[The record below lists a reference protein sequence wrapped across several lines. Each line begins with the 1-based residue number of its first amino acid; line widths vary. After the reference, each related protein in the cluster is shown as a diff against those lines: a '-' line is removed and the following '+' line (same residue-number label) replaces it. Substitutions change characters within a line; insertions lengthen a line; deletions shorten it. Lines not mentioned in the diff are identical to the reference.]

1 MGEKKEKAEKNKLD
15 REWEE
20 KDRFDRDRLEK
31 DRQEKERSDRNRS
44 EKNRQ
49 ERDWF
54 DREGIEKKQDNSEW
68 DKAEKKDAAQ
78 IQTPDKP
85 DYEAELIK
93 IIRTVNNPKE
103 IRELLKDYHDNDIAS
118 VFESLTS
125 LERRKLYL
133 ILGDDEISGIFS
145 YLDDA
150 KTYLKEM
157 SEDKAADILE
167 SMDADDA
174 LDILEEMQ
182 DDKRKKIVELIEDEA
197 RQEIALIASY
207 DEDEIGSKMTT
218 NFVVIRNDF
227 TIQKAMKSLVK
238 QAADND
244 NISTIY
250 VEDSEGKFY
259 GAIEL
264 KDLII
269 ARKNVKL
276 ESLISTSYPY
286 VYASE
291 TVDECIEELK
301 DYSEDSIPV
310 LDYENHL
317 LGVITSQDMV
327 EVVDEEM
334 GEDYAKLAGLSA
346 EEDLEERL
354 FDSLK
359 KRIPWLV
366 ILLFLGMCVSSVV
379 SLFEGV
385 MAELTLMV
393 SFQSLVLGMS
403 GNVGT
408 QSLAVTI
415 RVLMDENLTLK
426 NKFGLVFKEL
436 RIGFSDGLILGA
448 LAFGVIGVYI
458 HLIKRRTMLYAFS
471 ISGCVGLAMLTAM
484 MMASLTG
491 TIIPIM
497 FKKMKVD
504 PAVASGP
511 LITTINDLV
520 SAVTYYGLAWIFL
533 INIMKL

>member
-1 MGEKKEKAEKNKLD
+1 MS
-15 REWEE
+15 
-20 KDRFDRDRLEK
+20 
-31 DRQEKERSDRNRS
+31 EKER
-44 EKNRQ
+44 
-49 ERDWF
+49 
-54 DREGIEKKQDNSEW
+54 
-68 DKAEKKDAAQ
+68 
-78 IQTPDKP
+78 KP

-93 IIRTVNNPKE
+93 IIRTVNSPKE
-103 IRELLKDYHDNDIAS
+103 IREKLKDYHDNDIAS

-125 LERRKLYL
+125 MERRKLYL

-150 KTYLKEM
+150 EKYFKEM

-197 RQEIALIASY
+197 RRDIALIASY
-207 DEDEIGSKMTT
+207 DEHEIGSKMTT
-218 NFVVIRNDF
+218 NYVVIRNDF
-227 TIQKAMKSLVK
+227 SIQKAMKSLVK

-244 NISTIY
+244 NISTLY
-250 VEDSEGKFY
+250 VEDQEGKFY

-269 ARKNVKL
+269 ARKHMKL

-310 LDYENHL
+310 LDHENHI
-317 LGVITSQDMV
+317 LGVITSQDIV

-334 GEDYAKLAGLSA
+334 GEDYARLAGLSA

-415 RVLMDENLTLK
+415 RVLMDENLTFR
-426 NKFGLVFKEL
+426 NKCGLVFKEL
-436 RIGFSDGLILGA
+436 KIGFSDGLILGT
-448 LAFGVIGVYI
+448 LAFGVIGTYI
-458 HLIKRRTMLYAFS
+458 LLVKKKATLYAFS
-471 ISGCVGLAMLTAM
+471 VSGCVGLAMLTAM

-491 TIIPIM
+491 TVIPII